1 MTLIFSA
8 RRYLAGRSLA
18 ALVGSGGMLLG
29 LAAPAVAYDGPGCT
43 AGDIAAVEGQVATA
57 MAAYLFTHPDVNN
70 LFTSVDGLSRADA
83 QSQVRSYLA
92 ANPQVQAEIDAIRGP
107 AYGLRDRCNI
117 PDEHMHLGVL

>member
-1 MTLIFSA
+1 MTLILSA
-8 RRYLAGRSLA
+8 RRFLAGRSLA

-70 LFTSVDGLSRADA
+70 LFTGVDGLNRADA
-83 QSQVRSYLA
+83 QNQVRSYLA
-92 ANPQVQAEIDAIRGP
+92 ANPQVRAEIDAIRGP

-117 PDEHMHLGVL
+117 PDEHLHLGVL

>member
-8 RRYLAGRSLA
+8 RRTVA
-18 ALVGSGGMLLG
+18 AVVGSGGLLLG
-29 LAAPAVAYDGPGCT
+29 LAAPAVAYPGPGCS

-117 PDEHMHLGVL
+117 PDEHLHLGVL

>member
-8 RRYLAGRSLA
+8 RRFLAGRSLA

-70 LFTSVDGLSRADA
+70 LFTGVDGLNRADA
-83 QSQVRSYLA
+83 QNQVRSYLA
-92 ANPQVQAEIDAIRGP
+92 ANPQVRAEIDAIRGP

-117 PDEHMHLGVL
+117 PDEHLHLGVL

>member
-70 LFTSVDGLSRADA
+70 LFTGVDGLNRADA
-83 QSQVRSYLA
+83 QNQVRSYLA
-92 ANPQVQAEIDAIRGP
+92 ANPQVRAEIDAIRGP

-117 PDEHMHLGVL
+117 PDEHLHLGVL